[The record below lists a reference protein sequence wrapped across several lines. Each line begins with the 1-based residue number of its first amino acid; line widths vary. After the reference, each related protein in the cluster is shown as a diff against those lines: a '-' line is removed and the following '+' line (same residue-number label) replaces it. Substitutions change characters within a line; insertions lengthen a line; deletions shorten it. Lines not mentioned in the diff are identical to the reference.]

1 MNSIIQLIAVCAIPL
16 IFSIT
21 MHEAAH
27 GYAARK
33 FGDNTAWMMGRVTLN
48 PAKHIDPF
56 GTIILPLIMLAG
68 SAAAGG
74 VGFIFGWAK
83 PVPIDTRYFKH
94 PKRDI
99 IIVSLAGVVGNLLT
113 AFVCARFVSF
123 FPGLF
128 SSWGAQQFILLMIY
142 INLGLAAFNII
153 PIPPLDGSRIL
164 YVLLPYQCMKYYY
177 WLERYGMFVVVGLLV
192 LGIFPYIMYP
202 IMTVL
207 FHIVMF

>member
-1 MNSIIQLIAVCAIPL
+1 M
-16 IFSIT
+16 
-21 MHEAAH
+21 
-27 GYAARK
+27 
-33 FGDNTAWMMGRVTLN
+33 
-48 PAKHIDPF
+48 
-56 GTIILPLIMLAG
+56 
-68 SAAAGG
+68 
-74 VGFIFGWAK
+74 
-83 PVPIDTRYFKH
+83 
-94 PKRDI
+94 
-99 IIVSLAGVVGNLLT
+99 
-113 AFVCARFVSF
+113 SF

-207 FHIVMF
+207 FTSSCSRRKSVKKILVTNDDASTPKA